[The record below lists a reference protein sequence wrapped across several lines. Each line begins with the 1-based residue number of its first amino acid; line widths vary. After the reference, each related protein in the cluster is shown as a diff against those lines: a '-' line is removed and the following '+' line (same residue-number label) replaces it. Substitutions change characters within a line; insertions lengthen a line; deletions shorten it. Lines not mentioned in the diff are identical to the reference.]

1 MLYIKIL
8 FIIKRNLQLYNTST
22 TPHNSHTL

>member
-8 FIIKRNLQLYNTST
+8 FIIKRNLQLYNIST
-22 TPHNSHTL
+22 TSHNSYTL